1 MQVPLLDLRAQYAS
15 LKDEIIAE
23 ISEICDSQRFILG
36 PKVEKL
42 ESEIAAY
49 CRSTGAVG
57 VTSGSDALI
66 ISLMVEGIK
75 AGDEVITTPFTFFAT
90 VGAIVRVG
98 ATPVFAD
105 IDPVT
110 FNIDPKKIEEKIT
123 PRTKAIIPV
132 HLFGQAADMDP
143 IMAIAKKYNL
153 KVVEDC
159 AQCFGGVYKGKK
171 AGTIGDVGCFSF
183 CQSKHFTTGGEGGMV
198 VTNND
203 DLAWEFRSFRDH
215 GYDVQAKLNLLEME
229 GKQLYIHK
237 RVGFNFR
244 MTEMQ
249 SQIGLCEL
257 KRFDSWNLKNRIF
270 NGKYLIKA
278 LKNHPLVKYAPL
290 DTKERQNAF
299 WWAPFVLDTT
309 KFKAGI
315 TTKDFIA
322 AVAAEGVP
330 VYSVLW
336 PEMYKERAYV
346 ERNGFGVAKYPFHD
360 PKARNID
367 YGQFNCKQANWM
379 TDRTISFFTHPV
391 YTEEHMKAYV
401 DAFKKVADAYMK

>member
-143 IMAIAKKYNL
+143 IMEIARKHNLVVIEDACQAIGAEYKGRRVGSIGNYGAFSFFPSKNL
-153 KVVEDC
+153 G
-159 AQCFGGVYKGKK
+159 CFG
-171 AGTIGDVGCFSF
+171 D
-183 CQSKHFTTGGEGGMV
+183 GGMV
-198 VTNND
+198 TCND
-203 DLAWEFRSFRDH
+203 PEKVKLLKIFRNHGQSGTYMHDYVGGNFRLDVSMPQQSIVKGDALSYSIGAASILAKVHRDKLMEEYDALYPQYGFAAH
-215 GYDVQAKLNLLEME
+215 KGYGTAAHIKAIREYGPCAIHRKTFIKKLSAGE
-229 GKQLYIHK
+229 GK
-237 RVGFNFR
+237 
-244 MTEMQ
+244 
-249 SQIGLCEL
+249 S
-257 KRFDSWNLKNRIF
+257 
-270 NGKYLIKA
+270 
-278 LKNHPLVKYAPL
+278 APRS
-290 DTKERQNAF
+290 T
-299 WWAPFVLDTT
+299 
-309 KFKAGI
+309 
-315 TTKDFIA
+315 
-322 AVAAEGVP
+322 
-330 VYSVLW
+330 
-336 PEMYKERAYV
+336 
-346 ERNGFGVAKYPFHD
+346 
-360 PKARNID
+360 
-367 YGQFNCKQANWM
+367 
-379 TDRTISFFTHPV
+379 
-391 YTEEHMKAYV
+391 
-401 DAFKKVADAYMK
+401 